1 MKILNHR
8 DSVVTIDGKSFQL
21 EYHVNDARIVE
32 GRAVIIFKD
41 SSGIGRLRQFQ
52 NCHAYNDEGELLWVA
67 EHPTNRT
74 NDLYLNF
81 VDKDT
86 NRLWNFACFT
96 CELDF
101 STGKLKDVL
110 FTK

>member
-1 MKILNHR
+1 MKTLDFS

-21 EYHVNDARIVE
+21 EYHVNDTRIVD
-32 GRAVIIFKD
+32 GRAIIIFKGD
-41 SSGIGRLRQFQ
+41 NGIGGLRQFQ

-67 EHPTNRT
+67 EHPTNGT

-81 VDKDT
+81 IDEGT
-86 NRLWNFACFT
+86 NRLWNFACFV

-101 STGKLKDVL
+101 STGKLKEAL